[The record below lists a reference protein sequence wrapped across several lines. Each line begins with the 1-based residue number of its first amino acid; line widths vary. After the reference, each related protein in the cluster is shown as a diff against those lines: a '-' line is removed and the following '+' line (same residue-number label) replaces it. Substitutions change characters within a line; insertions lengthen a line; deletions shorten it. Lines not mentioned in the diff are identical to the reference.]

1 MSERKPAKPS
11 EVERKVAQPPRNE
24 AKPSEVDRKA
34 AQPPRNEAKSSEVEL
49 EQDPEPRGIHNDR
62 VVDLIRLD
70 SESDEVVL
78 LMLEERAWG
87 TVPEQLRQLEAKFNS
102 YLSYVLDGHLVK
114 QYPQY
119 ESKRVRFLLDC
130 ATPPGQQEQAML
142 TSMRNF
148 AISENLGFDVVVS
161 R

>member
-1 MSERKPAKPS
+1 MSGPS
-11 EVERKVAQPPRNE
+11 DSVKRTGKSAPEPTSLPGHAE
-24 AKPSEVDRKA
+24 
-34 AQPPRNEAKSSEVEL
+34 SSEVEL
-49 EQDPEPRGIHNDR
+49 EIEGDPEPRGIHNDR
-62 VVDLIRLD
+62 VIDLIRLD

-119 ESKRVRFLLDC
+119 QSKRVRFLLDC

-142 TSMRNF
+142 TAMRNF
-148 AISENLGFDVVVS
+148 AVSEDLGFDVNVS